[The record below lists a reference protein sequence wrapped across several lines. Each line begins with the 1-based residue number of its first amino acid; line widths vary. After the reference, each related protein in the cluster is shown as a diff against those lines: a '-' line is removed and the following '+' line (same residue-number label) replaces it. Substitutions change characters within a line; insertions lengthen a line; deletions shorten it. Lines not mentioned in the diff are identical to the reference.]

1 MKYGLAFNV
10 AVYYQAQLKFLANLL
25 FLVCEFYPI
34 SLNAKC
40 ILVLK
45 NLLGTAYGDND
56 NIF

>member
-10 AVYYQAQLKFLANLL
+10 AVYYQAQLKFLENIL

-40 ILVLK
+40 ILLLK
-45 NLLGTAYGDND
+45 NLSGDC
-56 NIF
+56 IWRQ